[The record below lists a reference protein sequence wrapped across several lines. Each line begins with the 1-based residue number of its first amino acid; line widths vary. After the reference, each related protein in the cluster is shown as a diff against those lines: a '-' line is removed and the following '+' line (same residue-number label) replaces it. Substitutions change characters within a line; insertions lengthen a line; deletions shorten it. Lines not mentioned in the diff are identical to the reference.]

1 MDLTTAQTHLDA
13 WLAADIAV
21 SGGQEYEI
29 ETGGSRRRLKRSDAQ
44 KIRENIDY
52 WQGWV
57 NKLTASATTGGN
69 GGIRMKLVVNR
80 D

>member
-21 SGGQEYEI
+21 SNNQEYEI

-57 NKLTASATTGGN
+57 NKLTLAATGGN